1 MGFLLYFCRVLHAL
15 RHRERSEATKKL
27 HTMPAK
33 EKTVFFCKECGNES
47 PKWFGKCPACGAWN
61 TCEESTVVTGKDI
74 KSVKKNISLEMSQC
88 LPMPINEIT
97 NAKEQRIILPYEEL
111 NRVLGGGLV
120 LGSLTLV
127 GGEPG
132 IGKSTLLLQTA
143 LQLAG
148 RKVLYISGE
157 ESQTQI
163 KMRAERIG
171 IHNTDCLILTETNTQ
186 EILKHFK
193 NVQPDIVVVDSI
205 QTLES
210 PYVDA
215 AAGSISQI
223 RETAAEMNKMAKA
236 YQVPVFLIGH
246 ITKDGSIAGPK
257 ILEHIV
263 DTVLQFEGDQHYG
276 YRIVRCIKNRFGST
290 SEMGIFE
297 MRQDGLQEIL
307 NPSEILLSQHEED
320 YSGNAVAS
328 ILEGNRPM
336 MIETQALVS
345 SAVYGVPQRSAT
357 GYDIRRM
364 NMLLAVLEKRCHFKL
379 GAKDVF
385 LNIAGGVRVEDPA
398 INLAIVAAILSSAI
412 DMPIDA
418 KTCFAGE
425 MGLSGEVRPVSR
437 IVQRIAEAD
446 KLGFTRMFVSKYN
459 LKGVNT
465 SDFKIKIIPV
475 VKVEEVMRQLFG
487 KEQE

>member
-1 MGFLLYFCRVLHAL
+1 MAKNKTQYFCKNCGAQSAQWIGRCPSCGEWNTFEEEVVV
-15 RHRERSEATKKL
+15 REET
-27 HTMPAK
+27 PAK
-33 EKTVFFCKECGNES
+33 GRSNAAVSKSK
-47 PKWFGKCPACGAWN
+47 PKPIDEVSLLQTPRVSSTFG
-61 TCEESTVVTGKDI
+61 EFD
-74 KSVKKNISLEMSQC
+74 
-88 LPMPINEIT
+88 
-97 NAKEQRIILPYEEL
+97 
-111 NRVLGGGLV
+111 RVLGGGIVAGSIV
-120 LGSLTLV
+120 LL

-132 IGKSTLLLQTA
+132 IGKSTLLLQMA
-143 LQLAG
+143 LNMQAS
-148 RKVLYISGE
+148 KVLYVSGE
-157 ESQTQI
+157 ESEAQL
-163 KMRAERIG
+163 KMRAARLFDRKAP
-171 IHNTDCLILTETNTQ
+171 NCYVLTETGTQ
-186 EILKHFK
+186 EIFKH
-193 NVQPDIVVVDSI
+193 VEALGPDILIVDSI
-205 QTLES
+205 QTMQSALLDS
-210 PYVDA
+210 
-215 AAGSISQI
+215 AAGSISQLK
-223 RETAAEMNKMAKA
+223 ECAAEFQHLAKTTGI
-236 YQVPVFLIGH
+236 PVFLIGH
-246 ITKDGSIAGPK
+246 ITKDGTLAGPK

-425 MGLSGEVRPVSR
+425 MGLSGEVRPVTR

-446 KLGFTRMFVSKYN
+446 KLGFNRMFVSKYN

-487 KEQE
+487 KGE

>member
-1 MGFLLYFCRVLHAL
+1 MAKNKTLYYCKNCGAQSAQWLGRCPSCGEWNTFEEEVVV
-15 RHRERSEATKKL
+15 REEQ
-27 HTMPAK
+27 PAK
-33 EKTVFFCKECGNES
+33 GRAHNVPVQS
-47 PKWFGKCPACGAWN
+47 RPKLIDEVALTKLPRIG
-61 TCEESTVVTGKDI
+61 TGFTEFD
-74 KSVKKNISLEMSQC
+74 N
-88 LPMPINEIT
+88 
-97 NAKEQRIILPYEEL
+97 
-111 NRVLGGGLV
+111 VLGGGIVPGSIV
-120 LGSLTLV
+120 LL

-132 IGKSTLLLQTA
+132 IGKSTLLLQMA
-143 LQLAG
+143 LQIANVM
-148 RKVLYISGE
+148 VLYVSGE
-157 ESQTQI
+157 ESESQL
-163 KMRAERIG
+163 KMRAARLSSTPAP
-171 IHNTDCLILTETNTQ
+171 NCYVLTETNTQ
-186 EILKHFK
+186 QIFKHIEDLK
-193 NVQPDIVVVDSI
+193 PDIIITDSI
-205 QTLES
+205 QTMQSSLLDS
-210 PYVDA
+210 
-215 AAGSISQI
+215 AAGSISQLK
-223 RETAAEMNKMAKA
+223 ECAAEFQHLSKTTGI
-236 YQVPVFLIGH
+236 PVFLIGH
-246 ITKDGSIAGPK
+246 ITKDGTLAGPK

-297 MRQDGLQEIL
+297 MKQDGLAEIH
-307 NPSEILLSQHEED
+307 NPSDILLSQHDED
-320 YSGNAVAS
+320 YSGNAVAA
-328 ILEGNRPM
+328 IMEGNRPI

-364 NMLLAVLEKRCHFKL
+364 NMLLAVLEKRCRFKL

-412 DMPIDA
+412 DVAIDA

-459 LKGVNT
+459 IKGVNT
-465 SDFKIKIIPV
+465 SDFSVKIIPIA
-475 VKVEEVMRQLFG
+475 KVEEMVKILFG
-487 KEQE
+487 